1 MIIRQTRIAAVLVTG
16 ALLAGCATQGGNTA
30 AGTGVGAALGAGLG
44 ALIGDSSKSAGIGAG
59 IGAIGGAIVGYNWD
73 RIVGRVNDAGGKEL
87 GISTTKMPDGSLKVN
102 IPEGATFDTA
112 KYDLKPALFP
122 VLDALA
128 QSMNESQQLRLKSV
142 GHTDS
147 TGKMA
152 FNQQLSVNRAQ
163 SVVNYLGGKGVNASR
178 MSIEGRG
185 PNDPIADNATEAGR
199 AQNRR
204 VELYLYAVK

>member
-87 GISTTKMPDGSLKVN
+87 GISTTKMADGSLKVN
-102 IPEGATFDTA
+102 IPEGATFDTG

-185 PNDPIADNATEAGR
+185 PNDPIADNATAAGR